1 MGVKFDVAESTNI
14 AVFDGSYSFPPVP
27 LSISPS
33 HPSLF
38 PYLPFP
44 ALSHFPLLSPYLL
57 SPSLFLLYPPFLFLS
72 SLFFQSL
79 SVPNRR
85 RNEPIE
91 IKFVL
96 LQRAKFVI
104 DRLWLWVQE
113 LSENSEICHICMV
126 IVWLHIIVYADQ
138 GEIWLGRDS
147 EE

>member
-38 PYLPFP
+38 
-44 ALSHFPLLSPYLL
+44 PYLL

-126 IVWLHIIVYADQ
+126 IVWLHIIVYADH